1 VFRPIAVSAKDMY
14 YYTLSYEIGRIMTHR
29 GHDNLGVR
37 TEVNLMNVT
46 TRLKDPAL
54 LTESDTKRWTDD

>member
-1 VFRPIAVSAKDMY
+1 MY
-14 YYTLSYEIGRIMTHR
+14 YYTLSHEIGHILTQR